1 MDEMS
6 TQGPQGSLNIGDA
19 PVALFLHQ
27 ILMEKQS
34 NEGISSL
41 DFHLKDDKKM
51 CLMHSTECQAEKA
64 EWKESAPAVC
74 LPTSTGPRQRWFGTM
89 TDCEGNNHHHFHGP
103 YVQTYFLIGR

>member
-6 TQGPQGSLNIGDA
+6 TQDPQRPLNIGDA

-27 ILMEKQS
+27 ILMKNQS

-64 EWKESAPAVC
+64 EWKESAPAVR
-74 LPTSTGPRQRWFGTM
+74 LPASTGPRQR
-89 TDCEGNNHHHFHGP
+89 
-103 YVQTYFLIGR
+103 